1 MKSHVLNMQI
11 LFIYTCSIS
20 RLVLS
25 CIFRTNITYIQEH
38 ILLVYVDANLIH
50 TVMCPEFCICS
61 ETQKHLRY
69 LDRLHSTS
77 AYQWLRRSTD
87 STSATVSLVAF
98 PSSPPSSGQSRI
110 CTADGPVPAEEKP
123 SGCHFTACQ
132 TCQPDTRAWRKS
144 H

>member
-1 MKSHVLNMQI
+1 MSVLLFKDSANM
-11 LFIYTCSIS
+11 
-20 RLVLS
+20 LS
-25 CIFRTNITYIQEH
+25 KHNFEH
-38 ILLVYVDANLIH
+38 ADLIH

-98 PSSPPSSGQSRI
+98 PSSPPSSG
-110 CTADGPVPAEEKP
+110 
-123 SGCHFTACQ
+123 
-132 TCQPDTRAWRKS
+132 
-144 H
+144 